1 MVTALCR
8 SDTTLSSEL
17 LHFADTV
24 DKLDTPEKVLDAL
37 HEAVQGLIPI
47 SLCLARSCF
56 Q

>member
-1 MVTALCR
+1 MVTVLCR

-17 LHFADTV
+17 LHFTDTV

-37 HEAVQGLIPI
+37 HEAVRAIPI
-47 SLCLARSCF
+47 SLCFARYCF